1 MSAASSMMGEDFVLR
16 TPIGEEATEAD
27 DVDDQMLEQTGKAE
41 EKKGET
47 KGEKKGEEKERE
59 KKQGEDY
66 SIENQVWLAAE
77 WARQCSKHLS
87 HVEKRLME
95 SEFLGHEVVRQLMS
109 LMASWD
115 FRGDWGWLLRN
126 CQDIAVRTLRQL
138 QRLYGKGVEE
148 GKIFEDEAM
157 HLVRLYLEESY
168 HRTLL
173 TYEKPSMRA
182 AMSSMMLTMHR
193 FEEKMMSG
201 AGVPMEMR
209 FFSTMTEDNMKKIAA
224 LVRFKTMTVQRLPSF
239 VAVMSCTSMRHEV
252 FSLIPCEVTKDMVAM
267 TKDEQVA
274 LIEEQDGK
282 LKKGGEFKMVNEGP
296 SLFDD
301 IFFEY

>member
-1 MSAASSMMGEDFVLR
+1 
-16 TPIGEEATEAD
+16 
-27 DVDDQMLEQTGKAE
+27 
-41 EKKGET
+41 
-47 KGEKKGEEKERE
+47 
-59 KKQGEDY
+59 
-66 SIENQVWLAAE
+66 
-77 WARQCSKHLS
+77 
-87 HVEKRLME
+87 ME

-282 LKKGGEFKMVNEGP
+282 LKKGGEFKMLNEGP
-296 SLFDD
+296 SLFED